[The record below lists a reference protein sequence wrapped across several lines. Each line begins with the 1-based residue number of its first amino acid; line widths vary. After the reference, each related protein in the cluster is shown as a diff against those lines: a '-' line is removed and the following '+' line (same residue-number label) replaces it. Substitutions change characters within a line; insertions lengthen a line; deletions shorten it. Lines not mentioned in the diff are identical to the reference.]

1 MSQIDEFES
10 AFKSAD
16 KPVFKFAPT
25 TINQALLIL
34 DTDEQTAGVFIERA
48 NSYLDGI
55 EATPDAIKVDMI
67 SSDQFSSVSELLE
80 LIKQKSPDLICTYR
94 NLRAPATEYPY
105 SLGVYIDVLT
115 QATDIPILLLPR
127 PEWLNES
134 NEYPSRP
141 DSVLAITDHLAG
153 DSFLVNFAVRFV
165 TPNGKLTLVHV
176 EDQQTFDRYIAT
188 IGKIPDLDTDLA
200 RSAIMTQLLKE
211 PTDYIESC
219 KQGIAEAQLPIEVDS
234 VVTSGHRLTDYRTL
248 LLERQVDLLV
258 MNTKDE
264 DQLAMHGLAYP
275 LSVEFRKTPML
286 LI

>member
-16 KPVFKFAPT
+16 KPVFKFEPT
-25 TINQALLIL
+25 TINKALLIL
-34 DTDEQTAGVFIERA
+34 DADETTASVFIDRA

-55 EATPDAIKVDMI
+55 EATPDSNSVEMVT
-67 SSDQFSSVSELLE
+67 SDQFSSVGGLLE
-80 LIKQKSPDLICTYR
+80 QVKKHDPDLICTYR

-115 QATDIPILLLPR
+115 QATALPILLLPR

-134 NEYPSRP
+134 TEYPSKP

-153 DSFLVNFAVRFV
+153 DSFLVNYATRFV
-165 TPNGKLTLVHV
+165 TKDGKLTLVHV
-176 EDQQTFDRYIAT
+176 EDQQTFERYIAT

-200 RSAIMTQLLKE
+200 REAIMQQLLKQA
-211 PTDYIESC
+211 TDYIESC
-219 KQGIAEAQLPIEVDS
+219 KQGIVAAELPIEVDS
-234 VVTSGHRLTDYRTL
+234 VVTCGHRLADYRKL
-248 LLERQVDLLV
+248 LNERQVDLLV

>member
-16 KPVFKFAPT
+16 KPVFRLEPVLVRKV
-25 TINQALLIL
+25 LVIL
-34 DTDEQTAGVFIERA
+34 DTDAETAGQFVSRTG
-48 NSYLDGI
+48 SYLQSLENSEPEFSVTVI
-55 EATPDAIKVDMI
+55 EGSEYST
-67 SSDQFSSVSELLE
+67 VSELAE
-80 LIKQKSPDLICTYR
+80 IIGKDRPDLICTYR
-94 NLRAPATEYPY
+94 NLHLPATEFPY

-127 PEWLNES
+127 PEWLDEGS
-134 NEYPSRP
+134 EYPLKP

-153 DSFLVNFAVRFV
+153 DSLLVAFAARFA
-165 TPNGKLTLVHV
+165 TYQGNLTLVHV
-176 EDQQTFDRYIAT
+176 EDQQTFDRYIET
-188 IGKIPDLDTDLA
+188 IGKIPDLNTDLA
-200 RSAIMTQLLKE
+200 REAIMKQLLKE

-219 KQGIAEAQLPIEVDS
+219 KRGLQAAGLPLTVDS
-234 VVTSGHRLTDYRTL
+234 VVTAGNRLEDFRKL
-248 LLERQVDLLV
+248 LNERQIDLLV
-258 MNTKDE
+258 MNTKDD